1 MLSTLGLFSI
11 FGLRKNRKK
20 INNRMKK
27 STPKVY
33 SFYFQKIGFLK
44 IFSFAQNRFQIF
56 DVDISTFVACE
67 KPVKN
72 SKNAICG

>member
-1 MLSTLGLFSI
+1 
-11 FGLRKNRKK
+11 
-20 INNRMKK
+20 
-27 STPKVY
+27 VY
-33 SFYFQKIGFLK
+33 SFCCQKIDFLK
-44 IFSFAQNRFQIF
+44 IFWIAQNRFEFF